1 VKNKSEDPILSGFF
15 GEFTRSTFYCSNMF
29 FFISEVVVSN
39 TDKRFDVDE
48 SETGNFSV

>member
-1 VKNKSEDPILSGFF
+1 VKNKSEDPILSGFLV
-15 GEFTRSTFYCSNMF
+15 SLLDPPSIVVIC